1 MFAGLL
7 ATLMACANPPEQ
19 SDKPAFPNESILFG
33 KPASE
38 AFETLSTA
46 QLVSY
51 ACQGDVEAMQVA
63 LNAGANV
70 DEVGSDG
77 VTPLFW
83 VLGCENYE
91 GFKALLEAGADP
103 NVPFTVLYRTHSD
116 YRLMNA
122 ASRNLDVRYLKLLLE
137 MGVDPN
143 GSQGPT
149 INSPLTNAVT
159 LYMLEDTPDHLDL
172 LLDYATNIHDQSA
185 IGQAASFDHWPIVK
199 RMIDMGYDC
208 DLIRLAMSVDHAPT
222 GINYQTLNEEELAD
236 YEFVK
241 AFLIDKGFSFP
252 LNRDDYDVTW
262 RKCAPKAPVR

>member
-19 SDKPAFPNESILFG
+19 SDAPTFPNESVLFG
-33 KPASE
+33 KLASE

-63 LNAGANV
+63 LKAGANV
-70 DEVGSDG
+70 DETGSDG

-83 VLGCENYE
+83 VFGCENYE

-103 NVPFTVLYRTHSD
+103 NIPFTGLHRRHPD
-116 YRLMNA
+116 YRLINA
-122 ASRNLDVRYLKLLLE
+122 TSLNVDVRYLKLLLE

-143 GSQGPT
+143 GSQGLT
-149 INSPLTNAVT
+149 IRSPLTNAVT
-159 LYMLEDTPDHLDL
+159 LYMTKDISDHLDL
-172 LLDYATNIHDQSA
+172 LLKYATNIHDQSA

-222 GINYQTLNEEELAD
+222 RINYQTLNEEELAA

-252 LNRDDYDVTW
+252 LNRDDYDVSVK
-262 RKCAPKAPVR
+262 RCEPKAPIR